1 MKKLLSWIV
10 PLGFAVGAGLLLS
23 KYVVIPLLQPKP
35 TVSAFS
41 SAPLFS
47 IQTID
52 GKTLSLSDLKG
63 KGVIVNFWATW
74 CPPCRAEIPDMIELQ
89 NEYASQFTFIGIA
102 LNDQEDKVRAFVSEK
117 GMNYPVAMDNG
128 LATLYGKLIQGGL
141 QSIPTS
147 FVIDKHGN
155 IIDVMVGMADKS
167 KFRTAIQHTFQ

>member
-1 MKKLLSWIV
+1 MKKLLSWIL

-23 KYVVIPLLQPKP
+23 KYVVVPLLQPKP
-35 TVSAFS
+35 KAEAFS
-41 SAPLFS
+41 SAPLFTV
-47 IQTID
+47 QTLD

-63 KGVIVNFWATW
+63 KGVILNFWATW
-74 CPPCRAEIPDMIELQ
+74 CPPCRAEIPAMIELQ
-89 NEYASQFTFIGIA
+89 KEYEGKFTFIGIA
-102 LNDQEDKVRAFVSEK
+102 LTTKKKKSEPTSPKK

-128 LATLYGKLIQGGL
+128 LSTLYGKLIQGGL

>member
-23 KYVVIPLLQPKP
+23 KYVVQPLLLPKP
-35 TVSAFS
+35 TAEAFS

-102 LNDQEDKVRAFVSEK
+102 LNDQEDKVRAFISEK

-128 LATLYGKLIQGGL
+128 VATLYGKLIQGGL
-141 QSIPTS
+141 RSIPTS
-147 FVIDKHGN
+147 FVIDKNGN
-155 IIDVMVGMADKS
+155 IIDVIVGMADKS
-167 KFRTAIQHTFQ
+167 KFRTAIQQTLQ

>member
-1 MKKLLSWIV
+1 MKKLLSWIL
-10 PLGFAVGAGLLLS
+10 PLGLAVGAGLLLS
-23 KYVVIPLLQPKP
+23 KYVVVPFLQPKP
-35 TVSAFS
+35 KAEAFS
-41 SAPLFS
+41 SAPLFTV
-47 IQTID
+47 QTID

-63 KGVIVNFWATW
+63 KGVILNFWATW
-74 CPPCRAEIPDMIELQ
+74 CPPCRAEIPAMIELQ
-89 NEYASQFTFIGIA
+89 KEYEGKFTFIGIA
-102 LNDQEDKVRAFVSEK
+102 LNDQEDKVRAFISEK
-117 GMNYPVAMDNG
+117 GMNYPVAMNNG